1 MYRTG
6 LAFILAAGMA
16 AVSTTYAAAQE
27 FGTAAEAKA
36 MLERA
41 VVEMKADAKA
51 AVVKFSDKDNKQFR
65 DRDLYVFCWRVSDG
79 MFTTHP
85 NPAVNGTDMRNLKVK
100 DDTLGKRIFD
110 TAKEGTITT
119 VDYNFPK
126 PGTTDAVPKQ
136 SYVTL
141 IGDNGC
147 GVGYYK

>member
-1 MYRTG
+1 MLRVI
-6 LAFILAAGMA
+6 LAVTLAAGMLA
-16 AVSTTYAAAQE
+16 AGTIVAAAQE

-41 VVEMKADAKA
+41 VTEMKADPKA
-51 AVVKFSDKDNKQFR
+51 AVAKFGDKDNKAFR
-65 DRDLYVFCWRVSDG
+65 DRDLYVFCWRVNDG

-85 NPAVNGTDMRNLKVK
+85 NSQVANTDMRNLKVK
-100 DDTLGKRIFD
+100 DDPLGKRIFD
-110 TAKEGTITT
+110 AAKEGAITT

-136 SYVTL
+136 SFVTL